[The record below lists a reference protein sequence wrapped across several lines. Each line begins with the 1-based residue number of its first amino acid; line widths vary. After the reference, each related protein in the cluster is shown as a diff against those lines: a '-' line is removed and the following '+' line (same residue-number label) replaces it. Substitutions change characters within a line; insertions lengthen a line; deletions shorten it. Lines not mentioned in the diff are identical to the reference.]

1 MFFDKGQLARALFP
15 KLYRLYIE
23 YYLKNHEKFMENI
36 DKKTARKKM
45 LEGAKYFGG

>member
-1 MFFDKGQLARALFP
+1 MFFDKGQLAKALFP
-15 KLYRLYIE
+15 KSYRLYIE
-23 YYLKNHEKFMENI
+23 YFLKNHEKFMEKI